1 MSISIEQLETALASN
16 DVATAEQILLDYFG
30 KEPLTQKEQG
40 QATVEFAMQYMQLVN
55 QLNQDYL
62 EALQDTVAV
71 LLQNQKA
78 QSKLIDSVDLK
89 EARAKLQ

>member
-1 MSISIEQLETALASN
+1 
-16 DVATAEQILLDYFG
+16 
-30 KEPLTQKEQG
+30 
-40 QATVEFAMQYMQLVN
+40 MQLVN

-78 QSKLIDSVDLK
+78 QSKIIDGVDLQ
-89 EARAKLQ
+89 EARAKLK